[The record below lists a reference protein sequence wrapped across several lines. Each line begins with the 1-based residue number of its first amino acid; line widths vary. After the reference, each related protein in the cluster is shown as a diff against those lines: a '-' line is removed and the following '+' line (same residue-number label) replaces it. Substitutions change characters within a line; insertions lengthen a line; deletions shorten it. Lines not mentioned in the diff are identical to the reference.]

1 MKLKFHSAQIY
12 KSRQGVDTAATQMH
26 GACVFVEEESLCVGL
41 PFSSEIVVIA
51 SRRQLDVG
59 TFSYFQFQDP
69 ELQQLVLIPSIL
81 DFRLEP

>member
-1 MKLKFHSAQIY
+1 MH
-12 KSRQGVDTAATQMH
+12 TAAIRTH
-26 GACVFVEEESLCVGL
+26 SACVFVFLEDESLYVGL
-41 PFSSEIVVIA
+41 PFGSETVVIA

-81 DFRLEP
+81 NFSLEP